1 MTDREKEK
9 MAAEIKGAIRQLE
22 SLQDHCERMID
33 KNDPDNIWEKD
44 VTALSYGIAALK
56 IFFK

>member
-9 MAAEIKGAIRQLE
+9 MAAEITDAIRQLE
-22 SLQDHCERMID
+22 SLQDHCKSMID
-33 KNDPDNIWEKD
+33 KNDPDGIWEKD
-44 VTALSYGIAALK
+44 VTALSYWIAALK